1 MANKTSL
8 LKMHEQNAPKELVA
22 SMENL
27 CTALEDLVDVR
38 RNPSQL
44 FSSEMIPIVSGIV
57 MEGVSESIRN
67 IGYDPEEVVFMEGM
81 TEDKD
86 EESVPVSVEESHIA
100 NLTSLMENSGSE
112 YRIANERNLNEI
124 TPFDA
129 FLPFTIVR
137 SYLPLVGK
145 DILPYV
151 VPKVPFV
158 RIKEKFKY
166 IVTKDNKSY
175 LRPDVYNDPEAIN
188 EILKSAKGRAVT
200 NAWFPAG
207 TEVAEDAEDF
217 DYEVDGVKYKA
228 PTDPVRVT
236 VDVLAESGGV
246 VEIGDAL
253 DIDVHVEG
261 ARGVVV
267 NSEGETQVI
276 EAHHLEAY
284 PDITSY
290 SPQRSINAVI
300 KYAVKNSAGEVEE
313 IIEDRIQG
321 MYNHRTSTF
330 EVMSFHGITKQI
342 CFGGHLS
349 NKNNTEYIS
358 YRNEYNSY
366 EHPIPEGFNMAV
378 PLTLEDEQLYK
389 ETSSISIIADAVS
402 ECTEIFTNSEDMS
415 ILYKFNEEFNR
426 WNGVAGDEHPFVHFQ
441 KGPVVFDKEVDV
453 AYTNGQLLKRNQYVQ
468 DAVQYALSRLV
479 GEVRTTCGNDPFKI
493 VLFCHPNI
501 ASLFVGDNIDW
512 KITPGTAVAE
522 GIRSDYNMG
531 IYTAN
536 GDTMRLVA
544 SQKFSEADGVRG
556 IILPVNETNFLSWKQ
571 FKYSLIFSKDYRISE
586 MQNNPAIRGLSR
598 FHTQSYVPLQLRLQ
612 IKNYK

>member
-1 MANKTSL
+1 
-8 LKMHEQNAPKELVA
+8 MHEQSAPKELIA

-27 CTALEDLVDVR
+27 CTALEDLVDVK

-44 FSSEMIPIVSGIV
+44 FSSEMIPIVSGLV
-57 MEGVSESIRN
+57 MEGVTEGIRN
-67 IGYDPEEVVFMEGM
+67 MEYEDDAVVFMESQS
-81 TEDKD
+81 EED
-86 EESVPVSVEESHIA
+86 EESKPVSITEAHIA

-151 VPKVPFV
+151 VPKVPFI
-158 RIKEKFKY
+158 RIKEKYKY

-175 LRPDVYNDPEAIN
+175 LRPDVYNDPDAIN
-188 EILKSAKGRAVT
+188 DILKSAKGRAVT
-200 NAWFPAG
+200 KAWFPAG
-207 TEVAEDAEDF
+207 TVVEGNGDF
-217 DYEVDGVKYKA
+217 DYMEGTVKYKA
-228 PTDPVRVT
+228 PTEGVRVT
-236 VDVLAESGGV
+236 VDVLGESGGIT
-246 VEIGDAL
+246 EIGDAL

-261 ARGVVV
+261 ARAVVQ
-267 NSEGETQVI
+267 NKAGETQVI

-300 KYAVKNSAGEVEE
+300 KYAVKDAEGNVES

-330 EVMSFHGITKQI
+330 EVMSFKGITKQI

-402 ECTEIFTNSEDMS
+402 ECTEIFTNAEDMS
-415 ILYKFNEEFNR
+415 MLYKFNQEFNN
-426 WNGVAGDEHPFVHFQ
+426 WNGVSGAEHPFVHFQ
-441 KGPVVFDKEVDV
+441 NGPVVFDKEVDV

-479 GEVRTTCGNDPFKI
+479 GEVRITCANDPFKI
-493 VLFCHPNI
+493 VLFCHPNT

-544 SQKFSEADGVRG
+544 SQKFKEEDGVRG

-571 FKYSLIFSKDYRISE
+571 FKYSLIFSKDYKVSE
-586 MQNNPAIRGLSR
+586 MQNNPAVRGLSR
-598 FHTQSYVPLQLRLQ
+598 FHTQSYVPLQLRLK

>member
-1 MANKTSL
+1 
-8 LKMHEQNAPKELVA
+8 MHEQSAPKELIA
-22 SMENL
+22 SMESL
-27 CTALEDLVDVR
+27 CTALEDLVDVK

-44 FSSEMIPIVSGIV
+44 FSSEMIPIVSGLV
-57 MEGVSESIRN
+57 MEGVTEGIRN
-67 IGYDPEEVVFMEGM
+67 MEYEDDAVVFMESQS
-81 TEDKD
+81 EED
-86 EESVPVSVEESHIA
+86 EESKPVSITEAHIA

-129 FLPFTIVR
+129 FLPFTIIR

-151 VPKVPFV
+151 VPKVPFI
-158 RIKEKFKY
+158 RIKEKYKY

-175 LRPDVYNDPEAIN
+175 LRPDVYNDPDAIN
-188 EILKSAKGRAVT
+188 DILKSAKGREVT
-200 NAWFPAG
+200 KAWFPAG
-207 TEVAEDAEDF
+207 TVVEGGGDF
-217 DYEVDGVKYKA
+217 DYIEGDVKYKA
-228 PTDPVRVT
+228 PTEGVRVT
-236 VDVLAESGGV
+236 VDVLGESGGIT
-246 VEIGDAL
+246 EIGDAL

-261 ARGVVV
+261 ARGVVQ
-267 NSEGETQVI
+267 NKAGETQVI

-300 KYAVKNSAGEVEE
+300 KYAVKDAEGNVES

-330 EVMSFHGITKQI
+330 EVMSFKGITKQI

-402 ECTEIFTNSEDMS
+402 ECTEIFTNAEDMS
-415 ILYKFNEEFNR
+415 MLYKFNQEFNN
-426 WNGVAGDEHPFVHFQ
+426 WNGVSGAEHPFVHFQ
-441 KGPVVFDKEVDV
+441 NGPVVFDKEVDV

-479 GEVRTTCGNDPFKI
+479 GEVRITCANDPFKI
-493 VLFCHPNI
+493 VLFCHPNT

-544 SQKFSEADGVRG
+544 SQKFKEEDGVRG

-571 FKYSLIFSKDYRISE
+571 FKYSLIFSKDYKVSE
-586 MQNNPAIRGLSR
+586 MQNNPAVRGLSR
-598 FHTQSYVPLQLRLQ
+598 FHTQSYVPLQLRLK

>member
-8 LKMHEQNAPKELVA
+8 LKMHEQSAPKELIA

-27 CTALEDLVDVR
+27 CTALEDLVDVK

-44 FSSEMIPIVSGIV
+44 FSSEMIPIVSGLV
-57 MEGVSESIRN
+57 MEGVTEGIRN
-67 IGYDPEEVVFMEGM
+67 MEYEDDAVVFMESQS
-81 TEDKD
+81 EED
-86 EESVPVSVEESHIA
+86 EESKPVSITEAHIA

-151 VPKVPFV
+151 VPKVPFI
-158 RIKEKFKY
+158 RIKEKYKY

-175 LRPDVYNDPEAIN
+175 LRPDVYNDPDAIN
-188 EILKSAKGRAVT
+188 DILKSAKGRAVT
-200 NAWFPAG
+200 KAWFPAG
-207 TEVAEDAEDF
+207 TVVEGNGDF
-217 DYEVDGVKYKA
+217 DYMEGTVKYKA
-228 PTDPVRVT
+228 PTEGVRVT
-236 VDVLAESGGV
+236 VDVLGESGGIT
-246 VEIGDAL
+246 EIGDAL

-261 ARGVVV
+261 ARAVVQ
-267 NSEGETQVI
+267 NKAGETQVI

-300 KYAVKNSAGEVEE
+300 KYAVKDAEGNVES

-330 EVMSFHGITKQI
+330 EVMSFKGITKQI

-402 ECTEIFTNSEDMS
+402 ECTEIFTNAEDMS
-415 ILYKFNEEFNR
+415 MLYKFNQEFNN
-426 WNGVAGDEHPFVHFQ
+426 WNGVSGAEHPFVHFQ
-441 KGPVVFDKEVDV
+441 NGPVVFDKEVDV

-479 GEVRTTCGNDPFKI
+479 GEVRITCANDPFKI
-493 VLFCHPNI
+493 VLFCHPNT

-544 SQKFSEADGVRG
+544 SQKFKEEDGVRG

-571 FKYSLIFSKDYRISE
+571 FKYSLIFSKDYKVSE
-586 MQNNPAIRGLSR
+586 MQNNPAVRGLSR
-598 FHTQSYVPLQLRLQ
+598 FHTQSYVPLQLRLK

>member
-8 LKMHEQNAPKELVA
+8 LKMHEQNAPKELIA
-22 SMENL
+22 SMESL
-27 CTALEDLVDVR
+27 CERLEDLVDVK
-38 RNPSQL
+38 RNPSAL

-57 MEGVSESIRN
+57 MEGVEESIKN
-67 IGYDPEEVVFMEGM
+67 IGYDPDEVVFMEGL

-86 EESVPVSVEESHIA
+86 EESVPMSVTESHLA

-158 RIKEKFKY
+158 RIKEKYKY

-175 LRPDVYNDPEAIN
+175 LRPDVYNDPDAIN

-200 NAWFPAG
+200 DAWFPAG
-207 TEVAEDAEDF
+207 TEVASDASDF
-217 DYEVDGVKYKA
+217 DYTIGDVKYKA
-228 PTDPVRVT
+228 PTDGVRVT
-236 VDVLAESGGV
+236 VDVLGESGGI

-261 ARGVVV
+261 ARGVVT

-276 EAHHLEAY
+276 EVHHLEAY

-330 EVMSFHGITKQI
+330 EVMSFKGITKQI

-366 EHPIPEGFNMAV
+366 EHPIPEGFNMVV

-389 ETSSISIIADAVS
+389 ETASISIIADAVG

-415 ILYKFNEEFNR
+415 ILHKFNEEFNR
-426 WNGVAGDEHPFVHFQ
+426 WDGVSGDEHPFVHFQ
-441 KGPVVFDKEVDV
+441 KGPVVFNKEVDV

-479 GEVRTTCGNDPFKI
+479 GEVRITCANDPFKI
-493 VLFCHPNI
+493 VLFCHPNV

-536 GDTMRLVA
+536 GDTMRLVS
-544 SQKFSEADGVRG
+544 SQKFSESDGVRG
-556 IILPVNETNFLSWKQ
+556 IVLPVNETNFLSWKQ
-571 FKYSLIFSKDYRISE
+571 FKYSLIFSKDYRASE
-586 MQNNPAIRGLSR
+586 MQNNPAVRGLSR